1 MGEEGR
7 QPRRVEAAAAEF
19 GDRGVVGGRGC
30 SHSPAE
36 HTVRRR
42 GGPMGSL
49 RDIPDPP
56 EMMLSTQA
64 STTEDT
70 IRSPTERCEADL
82 RANRRAHGRLSAGGG
97 KAREPGRGRKQRQ

>member
-1 MGEEGR
+1 
-7 QPRRVEAAAAEF
+7 
-19 GDRGVVGGRGC
+19 
-30 SHSPAE
+30 
-36 HTVRRR
+36 
-42 GGPMGSL
+42 MGSL

-82 RANRRAHGRLSAGGG
+82 RANRRAHGICRQAVGRRMSLGGEG
-97 KAREPGRGRKQRQ
+97 SKSSEPGGELPPEPGRPEGGGQPATPL